1 MSVNPAEQAEP
12 PPAPK
17 SNPQPP
23 TAEQAAQIV
32 NESWRDPDWG
42 ALIWTAMTTGA
53 RRGELC
59 AIRISAV
66 NLAEG
71 REAIWLQRAVRRDL
85 VAGWAEGDLKSHQQR
100 RIALDPETV
109 AVLREQIE
117 RCRARLTALGLELP
131 ANAYLFSGSPD
142 GSTFLTPDSVT
153 QRYERMVARLGIET
167 TIHKLRHFSATE
179 LIAGGVDPRTVAG
192 RLGHG
197 GGGTTTLK
205 TYTAWVSEAD
215 QRAAKGLGAGMPQ
228 RPIDVDPIEQARA
241 NPRYPYEVV
250 AAAIGDQISAGTLVA
265 GQPAPPARDL
275 AAIHEVSLATAKR
288 SLVLAVEWGLL
299 ERVAPGSYAVAAGPE
314 VAPPAEPW
322 PSPRLLSRPIPPGPM
337 LMRASSWTSRSG
349 GAGTRSRGSRRS
361 GIRTARPSCKSF
373 STTRSFAT
381 AVTPVPRA
389 STRWTC
395 GGPARLT

>member
-1 MSVNPAEQAEP
+1 VSVNPAEQAEP

-117 RCRARLTALGLELP
+117 RCRARLTALGLKLP
-131 ANAYLFSGSPD
+131 ANAYLFSGSP
-142 GSTFLTPDSVT
+142 V
-153 QRYERMVARLGIET
+153 
-167 TIHKLRHFSATE
+167 
-179 LIAGGVDPRTVAG
+179 
-192 RLGHG
+192 
-197 GGGTTTLK
+197 
-205 TYTAWVSEAD
+205 
-215 QRAAKGLGAGMPQ
+215 
-228 RPIDVDPIEQARA
+228 RP
-241 NPRYPYEVV
+241 
-250 AAAIGDQISAGTLVA
+250 T
-265 GQPAPPARDL
+265 APPSSRR
-275 AAIHEVSLATAKR
+275 TA
-288 SLVLAVEWGLL
+288 SHSDTSEWWLDSAS
-299 ERVAPGSYAVAAGPE
+299 R
-314 VAPPAEPW
+314 PPFTSSGT
-322 PSPRLLSRPIPPGPM
+322 SPRLS
-337 LMRASSWTSRSG
+337 
-349 GAGTRSRGSRRS
+349 
-361 GIRTARPSCKSF
+361 
-373 STTRSFAT
+373 
-381 AVTPVPRA
+381 
-389 STRWTC
+389 
-395 GGPARLT
+395 